1 MYLGNYSEYVGPFLN
16 SPCRMETI
24 GRSTLTLTRAE
35 PDLFR
40 REDKA
45 SQPTRDARK
54 GKQQPDGMLLH
65 ASSFNIERDEFEP
78 WARVVMALGFRDFTG
93 WRQRL
98 Y

>member
-1 MYLGNYSEYVGPFLN
+1 MSAHSLTPLVVWKLLGGQP
-16 SPCRMETI
+16 SP
-24 GRSTLTLTRAE
+24 AVE

-78 WARVVMALGFRDFTG
+78 WVRVVMALGFRDLAG
-93 WRQRL
+93 WPQRL